1 MPATR
6 ILCVDDNTDICI
18 LLERVL
24 ELEGFE
30 AICATDAAEALRLVQ
45 TEEFKLYILDAEMPG
60 TSGLT
65 LCQLIRAYDELAPI
79 IIYSAHTDNSD
90 RLAGMVSG
98 ANAYVA
104 KPHFEKLVPTVR
116 GLLGAA
122 DVPT

>member
-6 ILCVDDNTDICI
+6 ILCVDDNRDICI
-18 LLERVL
+18 LLERILV
-24 ELEGFE
+24 LEGFE
-30 AICATDAAEALRLVQ
+30 AICATDAVEALRLVR
-45 TEEFKLYILDAEMPG
+45 TEQFKLYILDAEMPG

-65 LCQLIRAYDELAPI
+65 LCQLIRAYDEHAPI
-79 IIYSAHTDNSD
+79 IIYSAHSDTSD

-104 KPHFEKLVPTVR
+104 KPRIEELVPTIK

-122 DVPT
+122 DVMT